1 MPTFTNGIQI
11 TGGVTITGS
20 SIIDVTPDINDTD
33 WTALNSATIT
43 EPSTGTF
50 NFSRSHA
57 SNANVAYYEFTS
69 LTSGESYQLEF
80 ESRRTQNSSGYFI
93 TLEDSLNGTLFG
105 SVDSVHGPGS
115 FADTTLYAT
124 LGNSVTSLFLRVEIN
139 DQNAACE
146 IRNIT
151 LYQT

>member
-20 SIIDVTPDINDTD
+20 SIIDVTPNINDTD
-33 WTALNSATIT
+33 WTALNSANIT

-50 NFSRSHA
+50 SFTRSHA

-80 ESRRTQNSSGYFI
+80 ESRRSQNSSGYFI
-93 TLEDSLNGTLFG
+93 TLEDSLNGNQFGTL
-105 SVDSVHGPGS
+105 DSVHGPDE
-115 FADTTLYAT
+115 FLDTTLYAT
-124 LGNSVTSLFLRVEIN
+124 LGNSVTSLFLRVEID